1 MNRSLEYLLFAR
13 RLGLLRLF
21 VVFASRRVV
30 LVIFACTCAS
40 ARGGIVQGLLL
51 FRRVVLKK
59 MLMGALL
66 RLELVNAFHDIGRR
80 SLNIEDV
87 ASLLCSKLAIFSLA
101 MLLLFRSATLSN
113 LICRS
118 IVGCIALIFEGLG
131 TAEIVGLVHAEDV
144 LRLLHHHN
152 ALIVFLLDALQTFF
166 RRFRRPLRGTA
177 CRVASLPTFL
187 FATMV
192 MAFMMLV
199 MLFMTFLPM
208 MLSGVISILVLVV
221 SLKAP

>member
-1 MNRSLEYLLFAR
+1 MNRSLECLLFA

-21 VVFASRRVV
+21 GVFASLRVF
-30 LVIFACTCAS
+30 LVIFACICAS

-66 RLELVNAFHDIGRR
+66 RLELVNAFHDVGRR

-87 ASLLCSKLAIFSLA
+87 ASLLRSRLAIFSLA
-101 MLLLFRSATLSN
+101 MLLFRSATLLN
-113 LICRS
+113 LIRRS
-118 IVGCIALIFEGLG
+118 VVGCIALIFEGLG
-131 TAEIVGLVHAEDV
+131 TAEIVGLVHAKDV
-144 LRLLHHHN
+144 LRLLHHHY

-177 CRVASLPTFL
+177 CRVASLPNFL